1 MISGLKLAQTG
12 DTLLLSKSKAS
23 AIEANMDPDDNVS
36 NAALC
41 GPAVP
46 DPVVFCSVEPPSLAE
61 QKQFELALTCLSR
74 EDPSLK
80 VTQDDET
87 GQTVLGGMGE
97 LHLEIIRDRMLSTY
111 KVEVDLCKLQVAY
124 KEMPANQTRDK
135 GTFPRNLGDKQHTF
149 TLDIE
154 IVPLVG
160 GVKPKVVFSK
170 NREAQGSFSKVR
182 PKQLRK
188 ITAG

>member
-1 MISGLKLAQTG
+1 VISGLKLAQTG
-12 DTLLLSKSKAS
+12 DTLLLSKSIAS

-87 GQTVLGGMGE
+87 GQTDRVAWGSYTWKSS
-97 LHLEIIRDRMLSTY
+97 EIECCPL
-111 KVEVDLCKLQVAY
+111 
-124 KEMPANQTRDK
+124 TR
-135 GTFPRNLGDKQHTF
+135 
-149 TLDIE
+149 
-154 IVPLVG
+154 
-160 GVKPKVVFSK
+160 
-170 NREAQGSFSKVR
+170 
-182 PKQLRK
+182 LR
-188 ITAG
+188 

>member
-1 MISGLKLAQTG
+1 
-12 DTLLLSKSKAS
+12 
-23 AIEANMDPDDNVS
+23 
-36 NAALC
+36 
-41 GPAVP
+41 
-46 DPVVFCSVEPPSLAE
+46 
-61 QKQFELALTCLSR
+61 
-74 EDPSLK
+74 
-80 VTQDDET
+80 
-87 GQTVLGGMGE
+87 
-97 LHLEIIRDRMLSTY
+97 
-111 KVEVDLCKLQVAY
+111 
-124 KEMPANQTRDK
+124 MPANQTR
-135 GTFPRNLGDKQHTF
+135 DKQHTF